1 MTAPALQGID
11 DVRCEG
17 AVCIDL
23 AISKKRYAASHCA
36 ASSAHENERS
46 GVLVSRHVKAMSR
59 LVKQG
64 SARLAAPNSASTQ
77 SSLSLVEGN
86 GVRLMSSVYS
96 SQHRLELFT
105 NILPLKMWR
114 ILHLVNRGLA
124 PFRLRASV

>member
-1 MTAPALQGID
+1 
-11 DVRCEG
+11 VRQ
-17 AVCIDL
+17 
-23 AISKKRYAASHCA
+23 
-36 ASSAHENERS
+36 SSAHENERS
-46 GVLVSRHVKAMSR
+46 GVFASRHVKAMSR
-59 LVKQG
+59 LVKQA

-96 SQHRLELFT
+96 RQHRLELFT

-124 PFRLRASV
+124 PLRLRASV